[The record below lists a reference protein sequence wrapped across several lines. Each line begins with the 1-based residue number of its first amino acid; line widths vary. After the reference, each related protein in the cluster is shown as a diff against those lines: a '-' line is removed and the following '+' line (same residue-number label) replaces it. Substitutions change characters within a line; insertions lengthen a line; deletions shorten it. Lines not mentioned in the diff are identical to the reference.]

1 MKLKKSPAD
10 EGGYLLIENLLT
22 LSIITILLVTVYP
35 LIADWFVLRNTARNQ
50 VEQARILYEVS
61 MDWQEGNISTSDYH
75 VSISKNHIQLYSDE
89 IKMEVKI
96 YEYQFD

>member
-10 EGGYLLIENLLT
+10 EGGYLLIENLLA

-35 LIADWFVLRNTARNQ
+35 LIADWFVLRNNARNQ

-61 MDWQEGNISTSDYH
+61 MDWPEGNISTSDYH
-75 VSISKNHIQLYSDE
+75 VSISSNHIQLYLDE
-89 IKMEVKI
+89 TKMEVEI